1 MKKIMFNVVSVV
13 TALLVLV
20 VMSSCGGGG
29 GGGGGSGASAGEQG
43 EPSGNSNYLSS
54 QTFPYGFFR
63 TPYSGGYITG
73 ALWILDTN
81 SNSALYFIDAT
92 HACTLTRNGP
102 YTSSNDW
109 QRTPTDG
116 NYEVEITSGANGYV
130 RFTAAEAWPARYA
143 YNISDDVLVLA
154 NTHHGSRSYH
164 RCPYDV
170 TNPWTVSY

>member
-29 GGGGGSGASAGEQG
+29 GGGGGGSGASAGEQG
-43 EPSGNSNYLSS
+43 EPSGNSNYRSS
-54 QTFPYGFFR
+54 QAFPYGFFR
-63 TPYSGGYITG
+63 TSSSSGGYITG

-81 SNSALYFIDAT
+81 SNSALYFADAT
-92 HACTLTRNGP
+92 HARTVTRVGSGNG
-102 YTSSNDW
+102 W
-109 QRTPTDG
+109 ERTPSDG

-130 RFTAAEAWPARYA
+130 RFTAAEAWPAKYA
-143 YNISDDVLVLA
+143 YDISDDVLVIS
-154 NTHHGSRSYH
+154 NTHHGTRRYH